1 MSMYVY
7 NNNFSRLYVI
17 FANAREVC
25 SKKKISY
32 FTKS

>member
-1 MSMYVY
+1 MYVY

-25 SKKKISY
+25 SKKISY